1 MENTLLVGVLL
12 SAVVSMVVGSV
23 WYGMLFSKT
32 FERAMGWDKKSAAE
46 RKQMQKGM
54 MWSYVGQFIASL
66 VMFYV
71 LARFMNA
78 TGLITPAGGA
88 VVAFWAWLGFV
99 VPLKL
104 GDSLWGGKMTLFWL
118 GIGNSFITLVVGGA
132 LLGYM
137 H

>member
-1 MENTLLVGVLL
+1 MTTTLLWGVLL
-12 SAVVSMVVGSV
+12 SAIVSMIIGSL
-23 WYGMLFSKT
+23 WYSTLFSKP
-32 FERAMGWDKKSAAE
+32 FERAMGWDNKSKAE

-54 MWSYVGQFIASL
+54 MWSYLGQFFASL

-99 VPLKL
+99 LPLKL
-104 GDSLWGGKMTLFWL
+104 GDALWGGKMTLFWL
-118 GIGNSFITLVVGGA
+118 GIGNTFITLVAGGA